1 MDHAHFPWRPL
12 GALLVDSG
20 LLTAAELDQALAEQR
35 RSGRLLG
42 QVLVQR
48 GYVGGPTL
56 ARALAEQHGV
66 GLRPTSAP
74 QAGASADP
82 PPRRAFGAQARRTKS
97 DDGSWRPLGR
107 VLVEKGF
114 VSEGELQRV
123 LAEQKQRPARR
134 LGEILVAD
142 GHISGAELALAL
154 AEQHG
159 LDLDSEDELGQE
171 LETVLEPASPGQPT
185 YRVYAVSY
193 EPVYRPGSVLYQSTS
208 FLEAAD
214 FACELVQR
222 ESPAALEIEK
232 VDGAVR
238 ETVWTYSEARASAE
252 AAARENLVGIFGFD
266 PVRWDTR
273 GQFDS
278 GTNRS

>member
-1 MDHAHFPWRPL
+1 MNHAHFPWRPL
-12 GALLVDSG
+12 GTLLVEKG
-20 LLTAAELDQALAEQR
+20 LLTAAELDRALAEQR

-48 GYVGGPTL
+48 GYVGALSL

-66 GLRPTSAP
+66 GLRA
-74 QAGASADP
+74 ASADP
-82 PPRRAFGAQARRTKS
+82 PPRKEFGRTKPNV
-97 DDGSWRPLGR
+97 GTWRPLGR

-114 VSEGELQRV
+114 VSEAELERV

-142 GHISGAELALAL
+142 GYITGSELALAL

-159 LDLDSEDELGQE
+159 LELDGEEGLGRE
-171 LETVLEPASPGQPT
+171 FETVVEPASPGQPT
-185 YRVYAVSY
+185 YRVYSVAY

-214 FACELVQR
+214 FACELVQHQ
-222 ESPAALEIEK
+222 SPPALEIEK
-232 VDGAVR
+232 VDGAAR
-238 ETVWTYSEARASAE
+238 ETVWSYSEARASAE
-252 AAARENLVGIFGFD
+252 AAAREKLVGIFGFD
-266 PVRWDTR
+266 PVKWDTR
-273 GQFDS
+273 GKFGS
-278 GTNRS
+278 STNRP

>member
-1 MDHAHFPWRPL
+1 MNHAHFPWRPL
-12 GALLVDSG
+12 GALLVEKG

-35 RSGRLLG
+35 RTGRLLG

-48 GYVGGPTL
+48 GFVGGLSL

-66 GLRPTSAP
+66 GLHPT
-74 QAGASADP
+74 SADP
-82 PPRRAFGAQARRTKS
+82 PPRKTLAAQTARTKS
-97 DDGSWRPLGR
+97 DHGSWRPLGR
-107 VLVEKGF
+107 VLVDKGF
-114 VSEGELQRV
+114 VTEAELEQV

-142 GHISGAELALAL
+142 GYISGSELALAL

-159 LDLDSEDELGQE
+159 LELDGEDELGQN

-185 YRVYAVSY
+185 YRVYSVAY

-222 ESPAALEIEK
+222 QNPAALEIEK
-232 VDGAVR
+232 VDGTVR

-252 AAARENLVGIFGFD
+252 AAAREKLVGIFGFD
-266 PVRWDTR
+266 PVKWDTR
-273 GQFDS
+273 GKFGS
-278 GTNRS
+278 GTNLP